1 MKGSGQLLLST
12 VFGNFNNTVIV
23 IVPDENPILSPTF
36 LMILDFIS
44 SQYSH
49 TSVMSFHST

>member
-36 LMILDFIS
+36 LMILDFMS

>member
-1 MKGSGQLLLST
+1 MKGSDQFLLIT
-12 VFGNFNNTVIV
+12 VFSNFNNTVIV
-23 IVPDENPILSPTF
+23 IIPDENPILSPTF